1 LNHGLPATEKQP
13 PHCVDRSNK
22 SAPIQKLID
31 QLLALADEWLKLAAV
46 VEKKWLP

>member
-1 LNHGLPATEKQP
+1 LNHGLPVTEKQA
-13 PHCVDRSNK
+13 PHCVDRSKN
-22 SAPIQKLID
+22 SAPIQKGY